1 MRRGL
6 RLVLLIVA
14 AATAALCGPSV
25 ASARTLTLG
34 THGLD
39 VRHLQSDLAA
49 LGYLPASAVTATF
62 DQRTWHAV
70 VALQGW
76 HGLGRDGIAG
86 PRVRRALR
94 VASRPLPSSRRWG
107 IEIHVRAQVL
117 LIVRGGRTL
126 RAIHVS
132 TGAGD
137 RTPYG
142 YFRIRARERLSW
154 SRPFQ
159 TWMPFAQYFHG
170 GYAMHEYPSVP
181 AYPASHGCV
190 RLPAEEARVVWRYG
204 RVGERVWVLAR
215 HRAPR
220 RASRTQE
227 DRYFTTMRAPAGASR
242 LGAMHRPSET
252 ARRGI

>member
-1 MRRGL
+1 MHRRTTL
-6 RLVLLIVA
+6 LLLLV
-14 AATAALCGPSV
+14 TAASALLCGPSV
-25 ASARTLTLG
+25 ASARKLALG
-34 THGLD
+34 MHGLD

-49 LGYLPASAVTATF
+49 RGYLPRGAVTASF

-76 HGLGRDGIAG
+76 QGLRRDGIVG
-86 PRVRRALR
+86 TRTRRALR
-94 VASRPLPSSRRWG
+94 RAARPVPSSRRWG

-117 LIVRGGRTL
+117 LIVRGGRTM

-142 YFRIRARERLSW
+142 FFRITSRARLSW

-190 RLPAEEARVVWRYG
+190 RLPAQESRVVWRYG
-204 RVGERVWVLAR
+204 RVGERVWILAR
-215 HRAPR
+215 HA
-220 RASRTQE
+220 
-227 DRYFTTMRAPAGASR
+227 
-242 LGAMHRPSET
+242 
-252 ARRGI
+252 AR